1 MEKLSKTI
9 SLLQNNKFSIR
20 YVKFAGNMYLNYT
33 ENMYFTYT
41 FTYIERLVSAKV
53 EKVLSLQKNDKK
65 VTLLLIYDI
74 SGF

>member
-1 MEKLSKTI
+1 MDNGKIDKNNF
-9 SLLQNNKFSIR
+9 LLQNDKFSSR
-20 YVKFAGNMYLNYT
+20 EVRLGGNMYFSYT
-33 ENMYFTYT
+33 E
-41 FTYIERLVSAKV
+41 RLALAKV

>member
-1 MEKLSKTI
+1 MDNGKIEKNNF
-9 SLLQNNKFSIR
+9 LLQNDKFSSR
-20 YVKFAGNMYLNYT
+20 EVWLGGNMYFSYT
-33 ENMYFTYT
+33 E
-41 FTYIERLVSAKV
+41 RLALAKV